1 MARGWS
7 CAEQSEYPL
16 DLHFYADGMHPV
28 GTHFLTARN
37 NKTAEIGVHDQCKTS
52 NSNSLLRFEVGIP
65 KDLATKYSG
74 KKLYVYGIHPSGEGN
89 KNLLI
94 GNSGNLS
101 IPFVISPAPA
111 PAPAAASDGDVTDE
125 LTKLA
130 SLHSDGVLT
139 DEEFAAAKAKL
150 LA

>member
-1 MARGWS
+1 MPRLFRRAARTAVVAGVVVNRRDRKQ
-7 CAEQSEYPL
+7 AEQNAQS
-16 DLHFYADGMHPV
+16 
-28 GTHFLTARN
+28 
-37 NKTAEIGVHDQCKTS
+37 
-52 NSNSLLRFEVGIP
+52 
-65 KDLATKYSG
+65 
-74 KKLYVYGIHPSGEGN
+74 
-89 KNLLI
+89 
-94 GNSGNLS
+94 
-101 IPFVISPAPA
+101 APA

>member
-1 MARGWS
+1 MPRLFRRAARTAVVAGVVVNRRDRK
-7 CAEQSEYPL
+7 QSEQN
-16 DLHFYADGMHPV
+16 AQS
-28 GTHFLTARN
+28 A
-37 NKTAEIGVHDQCKTS
+37 
-52 NSNSLLRFEVGIP
+52 
-65 KDLATKYSG
+65 
-74 KKLYVYGIHPSGEGN
+74 
-89 KNLLI
+89 
-94 GNSGNLS
+94 
-101 IPFVISPAPA
+101 PAPA

>member
-1 MARGWS
+1 MPRLFRRAARTAVVAGVVVNRRDRK
-7 CAEQSEYPL
+7 QSEQN
-16 DLHFYADGMHPV
+16 A
-28 GTHFLTARN
+28 
-37 NKTAEIGVHDQCKTS
+37 QS
-52 NSNSLLRFEVGIP
+52 
-65 KDLATKYSG
+65 
-74 KKLYVYGIHPSGEGN
+74 
-89 KNLLI
+89 
-94 GNSGNLS
+94 
-101 IPFVISPAPA
+101 APA

>member
-1 MARGWS
+1 MPRLFRRAARTAVVAGVVVNRRDRKQ
-7 CAEQSEYPL
+7 AEQNAQS
-16 DLHFYADGMHPV
+16 A
-28 GTHFLTARN
+28 
-37 NKTAEIGVHDQCKTS
+37 
-52 NSNSLLRFEVGIP
+52 
-65 KDLATKYSG
+65 
-74 KKLYVYGIHPSGEGN
+74 
-89 KNLLI
+89 
-94 GNSGNLS
+94 
-101 IPFVISPAPA
+101 PAAA